1 MVTKKINCQFD
12 LINYTYTFKMYN
24 GHCIN
29 PYPSF
34 FSLFF
39 FKDKVCV
46 QSIYTCTII
55 RQHFTKQG
63 MNNNTDVSNQTF
75 LPTLFLRGDLRS
87 CPMIL
92 IHFPVPP
99 LMGVQGNVR
108 N

>member
-1 MVTKKINCQFD
+1 MRTHATKKVNCQFD

-29 PYPSF
+29 PYLS
-34 FSLFF
+34 F

-63 MNNNTDVSNQTF
+63 MNDNTDVELQIKPLTLTLL
-75 LPTLFLRGDLRS
+75 LPTLF
-87 CPMIL
+87 
-92 IHFPVPP
+92 V
-99 LMGVQGNVR
+99 
-108 N
+108 